1 MTNKELEEFNKH
13 RKIWQICAVTNDLE
27 RTMQQWVDKLKIGPW
42 KVRSFNSENMD
53 YEYVGD
59 RMLDKEKEPWEFR
72 IGITMVGDFE
82 IEIIQPVKGPT
93 IFQDWLD
100 RHGEGIHHFK
110 EKIADEK
117 ELQKT
122 VEEWTANG
130 VPALEGGKF
139 FSDIHHYMDAEKY
152 IGCIYELGNCPFIE
166 VPGGM
171 TRIFPYEDE
180 A

>member
-82 IEIIQPVKGPT
+82 IATARVFIILKRRLPMRKSCKKPWRSGLPTVYPLWREASSSATSTTIWMPKSTSVAFTNWEIAP
-93 IFQDWLD
+93 L
-100 RHGEGIHHFK
+100 
-110 EKIADEK
+110 
-117 ELQKT
+117 L
-122 VEEWTANG
+122 
-130 VPALEGGKF
+130 
-139 FSDIHHYMDAEKY
+139 KY
-152 IGCIYELGNCPFIE
+152 LR
-166 VPGGM
+166 V
-171 TRIFPYEDE
+171 
-180 A
+180 

>member
-100 RHGEGIHHFK
+100 RHGEGIHHLKRRLPMRKSCKKPWRSGLPTVYPLWREASSSATSTTIWMPKSTSVAFTNW
-110 EKIADEK
+110 EIAP
-117 ELQKT
+117 L
-122 VEEWTANG
+122 
-130 VPALEGGKF
+130 L
-139 FSDIHHYMDAEKY
+139 KY
-152 IGCIYELGNCPFIE
+152 LR
-166 VPGGM
+166 V
-171 TRIFPYEDE
+171 
-180 A
+180 